1 MHSVWCCDV
10 VCLFLWTFFS
20 PHSDFYTTLFSFNSL
35 LFFFF
40 ALFRYAR
47 GAHVERDQEKYHG
60 GLIDMLCD
68 TTLNDQQRSVV
79 IDAIHNFCYGKDGES
94 NKSEIIQHYYRIL
107 RKILFQCSEKD
118 HDLVLRRSANT
129 LLCLLNIRADHD
141 AADADD
147 DH

>member
-1 MHSVWCCDV
+1 
-10 VCLFLWTFFS
+10 
-20 PHSDFYTTLFSFNSL
+20 
-35 LFFFF
+35 
-40 ALFRYAR
+40 
-47 GAHVERDQEKYHG
+47 
-60 GLIDMLCD
+60 MLCD

-141 AADADD
+141 IMMLLMLLMIIKEREGLLSCE
-147 DH
+147 